1 MLLFIFS
8 YQLKYAITSKAR
20 CNRMIYMGIWLFKI
34 VLFGFKMSPRKVG
47 WKFTTHIIVACVSIL
62 IRDRKRTSDVRER
75 IFIASI
81 NHNTKN
87 NNSGSLARNI
97 CFPLFDRLLCVA
109 AVYGFAMCLLI
120 MHCFHI
126 PSVTK
131 EIYLQ
136 GAYIQ
141 TCFQKRVTR
150 IAKHQEFLLQ
160 HIFTSHYGRK
170 VLKGRKFN

>member
-20 CNRMIYMGIWLFKI
+20 CNRIMGIWLFKI

-75 IFIASI
+75 IFIATI